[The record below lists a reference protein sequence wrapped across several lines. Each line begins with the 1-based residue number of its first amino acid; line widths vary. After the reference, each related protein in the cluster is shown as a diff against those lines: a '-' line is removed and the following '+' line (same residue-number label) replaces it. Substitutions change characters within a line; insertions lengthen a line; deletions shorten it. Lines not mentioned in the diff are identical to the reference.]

1 MRRSNLIRIKYP
13 IADLGH
19 RRCVFAITEAQM
31 SDFSILPVALFSGMV
46 LSFMAFML
54 FAVMTD
60 RDIATD

>member
-1 MRRSNLIRIKYP
+1 
-13 IADLGH
+13 
-19 RRCVFAITEAQM
+19 M